1 MTPSQATATTHVD
14 NNIDDN
20 VDSNADDKTDNK
32 IGDKIDDNA
41 ENSQRLDKQLC
52 HRLYLLSNAMTRAY
66 RPLLNK
72 VNLTYPQ
79 YIAMM
84 ALWQE
89 DNIHIGELHKRT
101 GIDNGCLSIMLKKM
115 VDKGMVQLIAEQTDR
130 RSKRVQLTD
139 LGRALQAQT
148 YIEKCKL
155 QETYKSILEEEE
167 LSQLLSLLD
176 KLKGGLV

>member
-1 MTPSQATATTHVD
+1 MTPNQTATTLTD
-14 NNIDDN
+14 N
-20 VDSNADDKTDNK
+20 NADDN
-32 IGDKIDDNA
+32 INHKIDDKASNNATSNRA

-89 DNIHIGELHKRT
+89 DNISIGELHKRT

-115 VDKGMVQLIAEQTDR
+115 VDKNMVQLIAEQTDR
-130 RSKRVQLTD
+130 RSKRVKLTD
-139 LGRALQAQT
+139 MGRALQTQT
-148 YIEKCKL
+148 QIEKCTL
-155 QETYKSILEEEE
+155 QETYKNILEEKE
-167 LSQLLSLLD
+167 LSQLLLLLD
-176 KLKGGLV
+176 KLKEGLI